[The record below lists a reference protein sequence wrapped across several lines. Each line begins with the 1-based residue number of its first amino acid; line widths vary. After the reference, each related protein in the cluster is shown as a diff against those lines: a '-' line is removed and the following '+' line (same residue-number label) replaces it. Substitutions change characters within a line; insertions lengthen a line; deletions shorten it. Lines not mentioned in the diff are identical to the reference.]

1 MPGRSRLSIDHTGSY
16 TVGMVAAAAI
26 ALYVGSLAPVL
37 ADDKFMSIHMD
48 NQKIGSPVAQ
58 YWRSMTPNGPVQ
70 PDGFMSIYMDNQ
82 KLGSPVANFWSL
94 MSQLTCPDPEGT
106 PSQERK

>member
-1 MPGRSRLSIDHTGSY
+1 
-16 TVGMVAAAAI
+16 MVAAAAI

-58 YWRSMTPNGPVQ
+58 YCE
-70 PDGFMSIYMDNQ
+70 
-82 KLGSPVANFWSL
+82 A
-94 MSQLTCPDPEGT
+94 
-106 PSQERK
+106 